1 MARTKSKTT
10 QVSSKKILGIDKK
23 FTYKKEVAFREQQEA
38 LYLAIQ
44 REQGKKRKSVP
55 RTFLTSTTS
64 KHAADGKR
72 KNGIISSEAQRNR
85 RNCNERM
92 PFVVGETILA
102 LWKNGVE
109 KDYPNYYPGKIMKIN
124 EDGSCVIK
132 YEDGYEDA
140 SVSKTCIRKM
150 ARTKKMPTVTMVQ
163 KQWNALCKKFNVL
176 ENNVKML
183 KANLE
188 KVVKESNQK
197 TQAIKSLRVLNREHI
212 RRIENLER
220 SNAPRDAVFTSKPNN
235 VAKRKK
241 VVHQTRRIC
250 EMDTCTNVAVGI
262 SKPNNDK
269 MVCQSC
275 HNAAKRRQKPKKA
288 PVKPKVPGKPR
299 CHPGKTAK
307 QFFAKS
313 TIGKRNIKLRED
325 GPAGRF
331 HNDSEK
337 ANYLKKI
344 WEKLLTP
351 KEKEAVKEEYQ
362 KKKEAF
368 KKRNEAYEAY
378 KAQMFKNTF
387 PRQHF
392 RKTS

>member
-1 MARTKSKTT
+1 MARTKLRTK
-10 QVSSKKILGIDKK
+10 QVSSKKILGNDKK
-23 FTYKKEVAFREQQEA
+23 LTYKKEVAFREQQEA

-109 KDYPNYYPGKIMKIN
+109 KDYPNYYPGNIMKIN

-150 ARTKKMPTVTMVQ
+150 ARTKKMPTVTKVQ
-163 KQWNALCKKFNVL
+163 KQLNALCKKFNVL
-176 ENNVKML
+176 ENNFKML

-188 KVVKESNQK
+188 KVVKE
-197 TQAIKSLRVLNREHI
+197 
-212 RRIENLER
+212 
-220 SNAPRDAVFTSKPNN
+220 
-235 VAKRKK
+235 
-241 VVHQTRRIC
+241 TRRIC
-250 EMDTCTNVAVGI
+250 EIDTCTNVAVGI

-275 HNAAKRRQKPKKA
+275 HNAAKRKQKPKA
-288 PVKPKVPGKPR
+288 LAKPKAPGKPR

-313 TIGKRNIKLRED
+313 TIGKRNIKLRESS
-325 GPAGRF
+325 PAGPF

-337 ANYLKKI
+337 AKYLEKM
-344 WEKLLTP
+344 WKLLT
-351 KEKEAVKEEYQ
+351 KEEKDAVKKEYQ

-368 KKRNEAYEAY
+368 KKRNEAYEAN
-378 KAQMFKNTF
+378 KAQRFKNTF
-387 PRQHF
+387 PKVQH
-392 RKTS
+392 RK

>member
-1 MARTKSKTT
+1 MARTKANTKK
-10 QVSSKKILGIDKK
+10 VSSKKVLGI
-23 FTYKKEVAFREQQEA
+23 REQQEA

-72 KNGIISSEAQRNR
+72 KNGIISSEAQGNR

-109 KDYPNYYPGKIMKIN
+109 KEYPNYYPGNIMKIN

-150 ARTKKMPTVTMVQ
+150 ARTKKMPTVTKVQ
-163 KQWNALCKKFNVL
+163 KQLNALCKKFNVL
-176 ENNVKML
+176 ENNFKML

-241 VVHQTRRIC
+241 VVNQTSIC
-250 EMDTCTNVAVGI
+250 AIDTCTNVAVGI
-262 SKPNNDK
+262 SKFNK
-269 MVCQSC
+269 TSVCQSC

-288 PVKPKVPGKPR
+288 PAKPKAPGKPR
-299 CHPGKTAK
+299 GHPGKTAK

-313 TIGKRNIKLRED
+313 TIGKRNIKLRESS
-325 GPAGRF
+325 PAGPF

-337 ANYLKKI
+337 AKYLEKM
-344 WEKLLTP
+344 WKLLT
-351 KEKEAVKEEYQ
+351 KEEKDAVKKEYQ

-378 KAQMFKNTF
+378 EAYKAEMFKNTF
-387 PRQHF
+387 PKVQH
-392 RKTS
+392 RK

>member
-1 MARTKSKTT
+1 MARTKANTKK
-10 QVSSKKILGIDKK
+10 VSSKKVLGNDKK
-23 FTYKKEVAFREQQEA
+23 FTYKKKVAFREQQEA

-109 KDYPNYYPGKIMKIN
+109 KDYPNYYPGNIMKIN

-150 ARTKKMPTVTMVQ
+150 ARTKKMPTVTKVQ
-163 KQWNALCKKFNVL
+163 KQLNALCKKFNVL
-176 ENNVKML
+176 ENNFKML

-220 SNAPRDAVFTSKPNN
+220 SNAPRDAVFTSKP
-235 VAKRKK
+235 
-241 VVHQTRRIC
+241 
-250 EMDTCTNVAVGI
+250 
-262 SKPNNDK
+262 
-269 MVCQSC
+269 
-275 HNAAKRRQKPKKA
+275 KA
-288 PVKPKVPGKPR
+288 PGKPR
-299 CHPGKTAK
+299 CHPGKTFK
-307 QFFAKS
+307 QYFPKS
-313 TIGKRNIKLRED
+313 KIGKGKIKSRED
-325 GPAGRF
+325 GPAGPF
-331 HNDSEK
+331 HNDVQKAKAVEK
-337 ANYLKKI
+337 MWK
-344 WEKLLTP
+344 ELTP
-351 KEKEAVKEEYQ
+351 KEKEAVKKEYQ

-368 KKRNEAYEAY
+368 KKRNEAYKAYEAQ
-378 KAQMFKNTF
+378 KFNTF
-387 PRQHF
+387 PKQHF

>member
-1 MARTKSKTT
+1 MARTKANTKK
-10 QVSSKKILGIDKK
+10 VSSKKVLGNDKK
-23 FTYKKEVAFREQQEA
+23 FTYKKKVAFREQQEA

-109 KDYPNYYPGKIMKIN
+109 KDYPNYYPGNIMKIN

-150 ARTKKMPTVTMVQ
+150 ARTKKMPTVTKVQ
-163 KQWNALCKKFNVL
+163 KQLNALCKKFNVL
-176 ENNVKML
+176 ENNFKML

-241 VVHQTRRIC
+241 VVNQTSIC
-250 EMDTCTNVAVGI
+250 AIDTCTNVAVGI
-262 SKPNNDK
+262 SKFNK
-269 MVCQSC
+269 KSVCQSC

-288 PVKPKVPGKPR
+288 PAKPKAPGKPR
-299 CHPGKTAK
+299 CHPGKTFK
-307 QFFAKS
+307 QYFPKS
-313 TIGKRNIKLRED
+313 KIGKGKIKSRED
-325 GPAGRF
+325 GPAGPF
-331 HNDSEK
+331 HNDVQKAKAVEK
-337 ANYLKKI
+337 MWK
-344 WEKLLTP
+344 ELTP
-351 KEKEAVKEEYQ
+351 KEKEAVKKEYQ

-368 KKRNEAYEAY
+368 KKRNEAYKAYEAQ
-378 KAQMFKNTF
+378 KFKNTF
-387 PRQHF
+387 PKQHF